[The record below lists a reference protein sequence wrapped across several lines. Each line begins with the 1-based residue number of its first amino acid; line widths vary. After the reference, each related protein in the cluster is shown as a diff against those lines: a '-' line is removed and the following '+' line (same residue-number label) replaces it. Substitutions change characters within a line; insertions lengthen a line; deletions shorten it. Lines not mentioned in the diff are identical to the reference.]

1 MRFTGGVL
9 PTVNRS
15 HGKARQEMGRDTL
28 TITDNRTGRTYE
40 LPVTHGTYEKYGSA
54 ISAMDLRQ
62 IKLDDD
68 DFGLITYDPG
78 LTNSGSAMSSITF
91 IDGEKGILRYRG
103 YPIEELADNATF
115 LEVAYLLIYGELPTA
130 GQFSAWES
138 DILGK
143 RLVHENLKKFMSGFW
158 HNAHAMGVFVG
169 TVGAMSTFHPE
180 AKNVTDAEERLRQAV
195 IMLARIPT
203 VAAFSYRHSLGLPYA
218 YPEPNS
224 SYVGGFLEML
234 HRQCD
239 EYEVQPVIERAMEV
253 LFILHADHEQNC
265 STTTMR
271 TIGSSHADPY
281 CALAGAAGAL
291 HGQLHG
297 GANQEALLM
306 LEQIGDRDN
315 IPEFIEKVKAKKTKL
330 MGFGHRVYKNYDP
343 RAKIIKKMAD
353 EVFAVTKPDP
363 LIDIAKALEEIALS
377 DDYFISRKLYPNVD
391 FYSGLIYK
399 ALGFPVDMFPV
410 LFAIART
417 SGWLA
422 HWIENHG
429 DTHQRI
435 VRPRQVYTGEDVRAY
450 VPIENR

>member
-1 MRFTGGVL
+1 
-9 PTVNRS
+9 
-15 HGKARQEMGRDTL
+15 MGQDTL
-28 TITDNRTGRTYE
+28 TITDNRTGKTYE
-40 LPVTHGTYEKYGSA
+40 LPISYGTYQKYGAS
-54 ISAMDLRQ
+54 ISALALRQ

-78 LTNSGSAMSSITF
+78 LTNSGSARSAVTF

-103 YPIEELADNATF
+103 YPIEELAEKATY
-115 LEVAYLLIYGELPTA
+115 LEVAYLLIYGELPTKA
-130 GQFSAWES
+130 QYEQWET
-138 DILGK
+138 DILNQ
-143 RLVHENLKKFMSGFW
+143 RLVHENLKKFIDGFW

-180 AKNVTDAEERLRQAV
+180 AKNVTDPDERLRQAV
-195 IMLARIPT
+195 KILGRMPT
-203 VAAFSYRHSLGLPYA
+203 IAAFSFRHSFGLPYA
-218 YPEPNS
+218 YPPPNA

-239 EYEVQPVIERAMEV
+239 DYEPNPIIERAMEV

-297 GANQEALLM
+297 GANQEALQM
-306 LEQIGDRDN
+306 LDQIGSRDR
-315 IPEFIEKVKAKKTKL
+315 IPEFIEQVKQKKTKL

-343 RAKIIKKMAD
+343 RARIIKKLAD
-353 EVFAVTKPDP
+353 DVLTITKSDP
-363 LIDIAKALEEIALS
+363 LIDIAKELEEIALR
-377 DDYFISRKLYPNVD
+377 DDYFVSRKLYPNVD
-391 FYSGLIYK
+391 FYSGIIYK
-399 ALGFPVDMFPV
+399 ALGFPVDVFPV

-422 HWIENHG
+422 HWIENH
-429 DTHQRI
+429 DDAEQKI
-435 VRPRQVYTGEDVRAY
+435 VRPRQVYTGEDKRSF
-450 VPIENR
+450 VPMVDRG